1 MKLISDEVLKNNLR
15 ELGLSTDEIEKT
27 IDNQPVAFDKEK
39 VIDQIEG
46 IFGCDPMYYNEDA
59 KFAIDSAIDK
69 VQKGG
74 I

>member
-1 MKLISDEVLKNNLR
+1 MKLINDEILKKNLR
-15 ELGLSTDEIEKT
+15 ELGLSTNEIEKV

-39 VIDQIEG
+39 VIDQIEE

-59 KFAIDSAIDK
+59 KFAIDSAVDK
-69 VQKGG
+69 VQNEG